1 MELDFLHSGRQ
12 QWDMSFTAA
21 SGRCVLSMGGSGMHV
36 DGVLRPLSASAEY
49 PALYARFAAL
59 VREEAI
65 DCDLTPLE
73 LVADAFLCGQRIE
86 VAPFIDELP
95 GVQTP

>member
-1 MELDFLHSGRQ
+1 
-12 QWDMSFTAA
+12 
-21 SGRCVLSMGGSGMHV
+21 
-36 DGVLRPLSASAEY
+36 VLRPLSASAEY

-59 VREEAI
+59 VREQAI